1 MEKIEEELVEKIRV
15 SVNFHDKETTEK
27 YSLKTLERE
36 HHDSIIKGNY
46 DISDD
51 DIIYSETF

>member
-1 MEKIEEELVEKIRV
+1 MEKIRL
-15 SVNFHDKETTEK
+15 SGNFHDKETTEK

-36 HHDSIIKGNY
+36 YHDSIIKGDY